1 MFFTWCGIGPLKVRI
16 PRISEV
22 FMALTFSRG
31 AEVFL
36 VWCYWLEKK
45 VYPGRKNHAFSAC
58 SDLSSDT
65 GGRDLRKPTSGL
77 CASFSSSGKRAVG
90 LKSAATWPTEIVG

>member
-31 AEVFL
+31 AEVFWCGVTGWRRKFIQAERTMHSQPALISALTL
-36 VWCYWLEKK
+36 VA
-45 VYPGRKNHAFSAC
+45 G
-58 SDLSSDT
+58 
-65 GGRDLRKPTSGL
+65 TSGNPL
-77 CASFSSSGKRAVG
+77 QASVPHFPPLANVQ
-90 LKSAATWPTEIVG
+90 LV